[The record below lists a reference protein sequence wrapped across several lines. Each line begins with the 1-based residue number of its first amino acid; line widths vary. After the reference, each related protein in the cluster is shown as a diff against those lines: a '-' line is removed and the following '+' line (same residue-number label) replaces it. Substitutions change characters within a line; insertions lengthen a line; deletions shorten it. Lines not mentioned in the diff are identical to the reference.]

1 MARQVWWP
9 DVALLTIASALDRI
23 LGDAGERAWPRVMGR
38 LHFHGRA
45 PSVDRLLHGVGPGDA
60 WRSALVTGWLA
71 GDSART
77 AVTRP
82 VQRGIAMHE
91 ARIRQQ
97 WEGAAPGWARWEA
110 TVAAWMEPATE
121 AMLALADVDTG
132 VRVLD
137 LACGA
142 GSQTLDAARR
152 VGVQGSVVASDISDT
167 MLDHVRRNARAA
179 GLTNVTTLAGAA
191 EDLGVAAESFDAVI
205 CRLGLMLFVEPARAL
220 VAVARALRPGG
231 RVAVVVF
238 TTPATNP
245 FMAKPMQ
252 ILVRHA
258 GKTPPAPGQPGI
270 FALGTPG
277 VLERALAGSGFV
289 GIEQR
294 NLEVPLRMPSAAE
307 ALTMMQEAFGAYR
320 AVVHDSPQAVQAAA
334 WAEVAETLSTF
345 ETLTGFSALPR
356 CWWPQAPNR
365 RKAAQP
371 MNPTIGAE
379 HLLWTAFDAP

>member
-1 MARQVWWP
+1 MQ
-9 DVALLTIASALDRI
+9 
-23 LGDAGERAWPRVMGR
+23 GERARPRVMGR

-45 PSVDRLLHGVGPGDA
+45 PVSVDRLRHGVGPGDA
-60 WRSALVTGWLA
+60 LEVGAGHRLVGR
-71 GDSART
+71 DSART

-91 ARIRQQ
+91 AGIRQQ

-191 EDLGVAAESFDAVI
+191 EDLDVAAESFDAVI

-277 VLERALAGSGFV
+277 VLERVLAGSGFV

-294 NLEVPLRMPSAAE
+294 KLEVPLRMPSAAE
-307 ALTMMQEAFGAYR
+307 ALTMMQEAFGA
-320 AVVHDSPQAVQAAA
+320 
-334 WAEVAETLSTF
+334 
-345 ETLTGFSALPR
+345 
-356 CWWPQAPNR
+356 
-365 RKAAQP
+365 
-371 MNPTIGAE
+371 
-379 HLLWTAFDAP
+379 